1 MKKLLY
7 IFFIILIGSQ
17 VSYAQKVET
26 LVDSTDIRIGS
37 QFHLTIKTKIDS
49 SNTVFFP
56 EEKLFGTLE
65 VLESFPVDTI
75 IDKKDK
81 AKLELIKKYGLTQF
95 DSGRYVI
102 PQLKVL
108 IDNKAFLTD
117 SLYIQVNAI
126 QVDTLKQPMHDIKE
140 VLGSAEKESFSIWIY
155 LLIIAV
161 IGGVIGLYFWLKNK
175 KTQYKEEQ
183 IIYTPI
189 EKATI
194 GLKKLEDKQL
204 VERGEVKE
212 YYSELTDI
220 TRTYLQEA
228 VKFPAME
235 NTTDELI
242 QNLRHTALKRKL
254 VFSEDMITSLQKVLK
269 QADLVKFAKSK
280 PLEFEITT
288 DRNII
293 EDSLRTMH
301 KAIPVK
307 TPEEEEAEKNEQLRL
322 ELQKKQ
328 KRKKLISNLSFFLGI
343 ALVIGMAYWIATNG
357 VTTIKDK
364 FFGSPTAEFMHSEWI
379 TSEYGN
385 PAVRIET
392 PIVLKRTS
400 ATDRIPEELKS
411 TLKNSSVFEEGTP
424 FGDYY
429 FAVSTMT
436 FEAESQQGQDQSNT
450 TTIDLERV
458 LSNIYISW
466 EVLGAKN
473 ILMQKENYKTPTG
486 IEGMKAFGTMDYIDQ
501 TTKMSK
507 KVYYEILV
515 FKQQG
520 GLQQILTIIDETD
533 PNKKELIDRIIN
545 SVELGQVH

>member
-81 AKLELIKKYGLTQF
+81 AKLELIKKYGFTQF

-194 GLKKLEDKQL
+194 GLKE
-204 VERGEVKE
+204 
-212 YYSELTDI
+212 
-220 TRTYLQEA
+220 TRRQA
-228 VKFPAME
+228 A
-235 NTTDELI
+235 
-242 QNLRHTALKRKL
+242 RRKR
-254 VFSEDMITSLQKVLK
+254 
-269 QADLVKFAKSK
+269 
-280 PLEFEITT
+280 
-288 DRNII
+288 
-293 EDSLRTMH
+293 
-301 KAIPVK
+301 
-307 TPEEEEAEKNEQLRL
+307 
-322 ELQKKQ
+322 
-328 KRKKLISNLSFFLGI
+328 
-343 ALVIGMAYWIATNG
+343 
-357 VTTIKDK
+357 
-364 FFGSPTAEFMHSEWI
+364 
-379 TSEYGN
+379 
-385 PAVRIET
+385 
-392 PIVLKRTS
+392 
-400 ATDRIPEELKS
+400 
-411 TLKNSSVFEEGTP
+411 
-424 FGDYY
+424 
-429 FAVSTMT
+429 
-436 FEAESQQGQDQSNT
+436 
-450 TTIDLERV
+450 
-458 LSNIYISW
+458 
-466 EVLGAKN
+466 
-473 ILMQKENYKTPTG
+473 
-486 IEGMKAFGTMDYIDQ
+486 
-501 TTKMSK
+501 
-507 KVYYEILV
+507 
-515 FKQQG
+515 
-520 GLQQILTIIDETD
+520 
-533 PNKKELIDRIIN
+533 
-545 SVELGQVH
+545 

>member
-1 MKKLLY
+1 MNKLLY

-17 VSYAQKVET
+17 VSYAQKVAT
-26 LVDSTDIRIGS
+26 SVDSTQIRMGS
-37 QFHLTIKTKIDS
+37 QFHLTLKTKIDS
-49 SNTVFFP
+49 SSTVFFP
-56 EEKLFGTLE
+56 EEKLFGALE

-108 IDNKAFLTD
+108 IDNKTFLSD

-140 VLGSAEKESFSIWIY
+140 VIGSAEKPSSNIWIY
-155 LLIIAV
+155 LLLLA
-161 IGGVIGLYFWLKNK
+161 GVGAIIGLVYWLRK
-175 KTQYKEEQ
+175 KKIQHKEEQ
-183 IIYTPI
+183 ISYTPI

-204 VERGEVKE
+204 IERGEVKE

-228 VKFPAME
+228 VKFSAME

-254 VFSEDMITSLQKVLK
+254 VFSEDMILALQKVLK

-293 EDSLRTMH
+293 EDSLRKMH

-307 TPEEEEAEKNEQLRL
+307 TLEEEEAEKNEQLRL
-322 ELQKKQ
+322 ELEKKR

-343 ALVIGMAYWIATNG
+343 ALVIGLAYWVATNG

-364 FFGSPTAEFMHSEWI
+364 FFGSPTSEFVHSEWI

-392 PIVLKRTS
+392 PLVLKRRDAS
-400 ATDRIPEELKS
+400 DMVPEELKS
-411 TLKNSSVFEEGTP
+411 SIKNISVFDEGTP

-436 FEAESQQGQDQSNT
+436 FQPAPEQEQSDAM
-450 TTIDLERV
+450 TIDLEKV

-466 EVLGAKN
+466 EALGAKN
-473 ILMQKENYKTPTG
+473 ILMQKDNYKTPTG
-486 IEGMKAFGTMDYIDQ
+486 IEGMKAYGTMDYVDQ
-501 TTKMSK
+501 ITKMSK

-520 GLQQILTIIDETD
+520 GLQQIMTIIDETD
-533 PNKKELIDRIIN
+533 PNKKEIIDRIIN

>member
-194 GLKKLEDKQL
+194 GLKE
-204 VERGEVKE
+204 
-212 YYSELTDI
+212 
-220 TRTYLQEA
+220 TRRQA
-228 VKFPAME
+228 A
-235 NTTDELI
+235 
-242 QNLRHTALKRKL
+242 RRKR
-254 VFSEDMITSLQKVLK
+254 
-269 QADLVKFAKSK
+269 
-280 PLEFEITT
+280 
-288 DRNII
+288 
-293 EDSLRTMH
+293 
-301 KAIPVK
+301 
-307 TPEEEEAEKNEQLRL
+307 
-322 ELQKKQ
+322 
-328 KRKKLISNLSFFLGI
+328 
-343 ALVIGMAYWIATNG
+343 
-357 VTTIKDK
+357 
-364 FFGSPTAEFMHSEWI
+364 
-379 TSEYGN
+379 
-385 PAVRIET
+385 
-392 PIVLKRTS
+392 
-400 ATDRIPEELKS
+400 
-411 TLKNSSVFEEGTP
+411 
-424 FGDYY
+424 
-429 FAVSTMT
+429 
-436 FEAESQQGQDQSNT
+436 
-450 TTIDLERV
+450 
-458 LSNIYISW
+458 
-466 EVLGAKN
+466 
-473 ILMQKENYKTPTG
+473 
-486 IEGMKAFGTMDYIDQ
+486 
-501 TTKMSK
+501 
-507 KVYYEILV
+507 
-515 FKQQG
+515 
-520 GLQQILTIIDETD
+520 
-533 PNKKELIDRIIN
+533 
-545 SVELGQVH
+545 

>member
-1 MKKLLY
+1 MNKLLY
-7 IFFIILIGSQ
+7 IFFILLIGTQ

-26 LVDSTDIRIGS
+26 SVDSTQISIGS

-49 SNTVFFP
+49 SSSVFFP
-56 EEKLFGTLE
+56 EDKLFGALE
-65 VLESFPVDTI
+65 ILESYPVDTI
-75 IDKKDK
+75 IDKKNQ

-95 DSGRYVI
+95 DSGKYVI

-117 SLYIQVNAI
+117 SLYIQVNGI

-140 VLGSAEKESFSIWIY
+140 VIGATEKESSSIWTY
-155 LLIIAV
+155 LLILVV
-161 IGGVIGLYFWLKNK
+161 IGGFVGLYLWLKKK
-175 KTQYKEEQ
+175 KTLHKEEQ
-183 IIYTPI
+183 VIYTPI

-204 VERGEVKE
+204 IEKGEVKE

-254 VFSEDMITSLQKVLK
+254 VFSEDMIVALQKVLK

-301 KAIPVK
+301 KAIPLK
-307 TPEEEEAEKNEQLRL
+307 TPEEEEAEKNEQLRIEL
-322 ELQKKQ
+322 EKKR

-343 ALVIGMAYWIATNG
+343 ILVIGLAYWVATNG
-357 VTTIKDK
+357 VTAIKDK
-364 FFGSPTAEFMHSEWI
+364 FFGSPTSEFVHSEWI

-392 PIVLKRTS
+392 PLVLKRRDAS
-400 ATDRIPEELKS
+400 DMVPEELKS
-411 TLKNSSVFEEGTP
+411 SIKNISFFGEGGP

-436 FEAESQQGQDQSNT
+436 FESAPQQEQGQSDAV
-450 TTIDLERV
+450 TIDLEKV

-466 EVLGAKN
+466 EALGAKN
-473 ILMQKENYKTPTG
+473 ILMQKNNYKTPTG
-486 IEGMKAFGTMDYIDQ
+486 IEGMKAFGTMDYVDQ
-501 TTKMSK
+501 TTKVGK
-507 KVYYEILV
+507 KFYYEVLV

-520 GLQQILTIIDETD
+520 GLQQIMTIIDEAD
-533 PNKKELIDRIIN
+533 PNKKEIIDRIIN

>member
-26 LVDSTDIRIGS
+26 SADSTDIRIGS

-56 EEKLFGTLE
+56 EEKLFGALE

-75 IDKKDK
+75 VDKKDQ

-117 SLYIQVNAI
+117 SLYIQVNTI

-140 VLGSAEKESFSIWIY
+140 VLGSAEKESSSIWIY

-161 IGGVIGLYFWLKNK
+161 IGGIIGLYFWLKNK
-175 KTQYKEEQ
+175 KTQHKEEQ

-235 NTTDELI
+235 NTTDELV

-254 VFSEDMITSLQKVLK
+254 IFSEDMIIALQKVLK

-280 PLEFEITT
+280 PLEFEIIT

-301 KAIPVK
+301 KAIPIK

-322 ELQKKQ
+322 ELKKKQ

-343 ALVIGMAYWIATNG
+343 ALVIGLAYWIATNG
-357 VTTIKDK
+357 VTAIKDK
-364 FFGSPTAEFMHSEWI
+364 FFGSPTSEFVHSEWI

-392 PIVLKRTS
+392 PIVLKRRD
-400 ATDRIPEELKS
+400 ATDMVPEELKS
-411 TLKNSSVFEEGTP
+411 TIKNISVFGEGTP

-436 FEAESQQGQDQSNT
+436 FQAEPQQGQDQSNT
-450 TTIDLERV
+450 MTIDLERV
-458 LSNIYISW
+458 LNNIYVSW
-466 EVLGAKN
+466 EALGAKN

-486 IEGMKAFGTMDYIDQ
+486 IEGMKAFGTMDYVDQ
-501 TTKMSK
+501 ITKMSK

-520 GLQQILTIIDETD
+520 GLQQIMTIIDETD
-533 PNKKELIDRIIN
+533 PNKKEVIDRIIN
-545 SVELGQVH
+545 SVELGQVY